1 MAHNTPWKVAL
12 MGSGD
17 NDDGLAKK
25 SDVVNNPDNLDSAI
39 SGSGSGL
46 SSQNGSSN
54 FFGHEGTSNALKVE
68 IQKLN
73 GKNYVE
79 WSQTARLILDGKGI
93 YGFLTGEVQMP
104 ATTDPKYRFWK
115 SENSVII
122 AWLLSNMEST
132 IKKPFMFLPT
142 AKEVWEAVKETYSD
156 IQNSSQIFD
165 LKSRL
170 WHTKQGDRDVTTYY
184 NELMTLW
191 QELDLCYD
199 DHWKCCEDSVLFL
212 KRQENDRVFMF
223 LVGLN
228 KRLDEVRGRI
238 LGKIPLSS
246 LREAFS
252 EVRREEARQGVMMGK
267 SPSVGEVESSALVTK
282 NEDGKS
288 VGKKPWCEHC
298 KRPGH
303 TRDTCWKLHGKPL
316 NWKKKERNEGHAL
329 QAGTSDQEKQSPSS
343 PSPFTKEQLDQLY
356 KLLES
361 QTSSCSIAQR
371 GNFPNTALLSVTPSH
386 TWIIDSGATDHMTG
400 ESSLFSSYSPCAG
413 NHKIKIADGSLSAI
427 AGKGSVILS
436 PKLTL
441 KDVLHVPNLSCNLL
455 SITKLTKDINC
466 QANFFHSHCTFKD
479 LSTGKM
485 IGNAKESGGLYYLD
499 NGLDFKDQQKTS
511 TCFESI
517 FVSSNNDDIMLWHLR
532 LGHPSFPYLKHLFP
546 KLFSKKD
553 PSLFHCETC
562 EFAKHH
568 RSSFSTQPYK
578 QSKPF
583 AVIHSDVWG
592 PNRINTFSNK
602 KWFITFID
610 DHTRICWVYLLKEKS
625 EVGQV
630 VKNFFKMVHTQY
642 QTNIQVFRSDNG
654 KEYFNILLS
663 DFFLANGVVHQ
674 SSCVNT
680 PQQNGIAERKNRH
693 LLEVA
698 RALLFANKVPKY
710 LWGEAVLTASYLINR
725 MPSKVL
731 DFHTP
736 LDVFR
741 NYFPLTSV
749 SADLPLKV
757 FGCTA
762 FVHEHKHLDKLD
774 PRAIKCVFTGYSP
787 TQKGYRC
794 FEPKSKRIFVTMDVT
809 FVENQPFFSDIHLQG
824 GNFKEDSS
832 FTFENIIT
840 LSDIVLSQNSETYID
855 APKENAQ
862 ESILKLNPLM
872 NEVSTDSGAT
882 ISNENHNDQI
892 LDLNNNKGPPEMP
905 QHNDSDK
912 ETQSRFT
919 TIDPTWKG
927 NVFERRNHKQRN
939 EGPILRPFQD
949 SEPIDN
955 PTHHLDTGKSSS
967 ILKSHVEYPDLDLPI
982 AIRKPIRSCT
992 KYPLS
997 NYVSYSK
1004 LSSSFAAFTSKLSTV
1019 EIPKNIQEALKI
1031 PKWKEAVL
1039 EEMRALE
1046 KNQTWRV
1053 MTLPTGKNTVGC
1065 KWVFTVKYN
1074 SDNTVERYKARLVAK
1089 GFTQTYGIDY
1099 SETFAPVAKL
1109 NTIRVL
1115 LSLAVN
1121 LDWSLNQLDV
1131 KNAFLNGDLEEE
1143 VYMDSPP
1150 GFEDK
1155 FGSNVCKLQ
1164 KSLYGLKQSP
1174 RAWFEKFTQSVKRQ
1188 GYMQGQSDHTL
1199 FMKFSNVGKI
1209 SILIVYVDDII
1220 LTGDDIVEMER
1231 LKKNLTKEFEIK
1243 DLGALKYFLGM
1254 EVARSKKGIV
1264 VSQRKYILDLLE
1276 ETGMSGCRP
1285 ADTPMELNAKLW
1297 EKGSVP
1303 VEIGRYQRLVGKLIY
1318 LAHTRPDIAFSVSVV
1333 SQFMHSPYEEHLEA
1347 VYRILRYLKS
1357 NPGKGLCFK
1366 KTNDREV
1373 SIFTDADW
1381 AGSITDRKSTT
1392 GYCAYVWGNLVTW
1405 RSKKQGVVARSS
1417 AEAEFRAM
1425 AQGICE
1431 LLWIRKL
1438 LDELKM
1444 KVDSPLK
1451 LFCDSKAA
1459 ISIAHNPVQHDRT
1472 KHIEIDRHFIKEKID
1487 AGVICLPFVTSNQ
1500 QTADILTKSLARPN
1514 FERLIAK
1521 LGMTDIYA
1529 PT

>member
-25 SDVVNNPDNLDSAI
+25 KSDIVNNPDNLDSAI

-79 WSQTARLILDGKGI
+79 WSQTARLILDDKGI
-93 YGFLTGEVQMP
+93 YGFLTGEVQMS

-122 AWLLSNMEST
+122 DWLLSNMEST
-132 IKKPFMFLPT
+132 IKKPFMFFPT

-170 WHTKQGDRDVTTYY
+170 WHTRQGDRDVTTYY

-199 DHWKCCEDSVLFL
+199 DNWKCCEDSVLFL
-212 KRQENDRVFMF
+212 KRHENDRVFMF

-267 SPSVGEVESSALVTK
+267 SPYVGEVESSALITK
-282 NEDGKS
+282 NEDRKS
-288 VGKKPWCEHC
+288 AGKKPWCKHC
-298 KRPGH
+298 KRQWH

-329 QAGTSDQEKQSPSS
+329 QAGTSNQEKQSPSS

-499 NGLDFKDQQKTS
+499 NGLDFKDQQKT
-511 TCFESI
+511 
-517 FVSSNNDDIMLWHLR
+517 R
-532 LGHPSFPYLKHLFP
+532 
-546 KLFSKKD
+546 
-553 PSLFHCETC
+553 
-562 EFAKHH
+562 
-568 RSSFSTQPYK
+568 
-578 QSKPF
+578 
-583 AVIHSDVWG
+583 
-592 PNRINTFSNK
+592 
-602 KWFITFID
+602 
-610 DHTRICWVYLLKEKS
+610 
-625 EVGQV
+625 
-630 VKNFFKMVHTQY
+630 
-642 QTNIQVFRSDNG
+642 
-654 KEYFNILLS
+654 
-663 DFFLANGVVHQ
+663 
-674 SSCVNT
+674 
-680 PQQNGIAERKNRH
+680 
-693 LLEVA
+693 
-698 RALLFANKVPKY
+698 
-710 LWGEAVLTASYLINR
+710 
-725 MPSKVL
+725 
-731 DFHTP
+731 
-736 LDVFR
+736 
-741 NYFPLTSV
+741 
-749 SADLPLKV
+749 
-757 FGCTA
+757 
-762 FVHEHKHLDKLD
+762 
-774 PRAIKCVFTGYSP
+774 
-787 TQKGYRC
+787 
-794 FEPKSKRIFVTMDVT
+794 
-809 FVENQPFFSDIHLQG
+809 
-824 GNFKEDSS
+824 
-832 FTFENIIT
+832 
-840 LSDIVLSQNSETYID
+840 
-855 APKENAQ
+855 
-862 ESILKLNPLM
+862 
-872 NEVSTDSGAT
+872 
-882 ISNENHNDQI
+882 
-892 LDLNNNKGPPEMP
+892 PPEMP

-982 AIRKPIRSCT
+982 
-992 KYPLS
+992 
-997 NYVSYSK
+997 
-1004 LSSSFAAFTSKLSTV
+1004 
-1019 EIPKNIQEALKI
+1019 EALKI

-1089 GFTQTYGIDY
+1089 GFTQTY
-1099 SETFAPVAKL
+1099 
-1109 NTIRVL
+1109 
-1115 LSLAVN
+1115 
-1121 LDWSLNQLDV
+1121 
-1131 KNAFLNGDLEEE
+1131 
-1143 VYMDSPP
+1143 
-1150 GFEDK
+1150 
-1155 FGSNVCKLQ
+1155 
-1164 KSLYGLKQSP
+1164 
-1174 RAWFEKFTQSVKRQ
+1174 
-1188 GYMQGQSDHTL
+1188 
-1199 FMKFSNVGKI
+1199 
-1209 SILIVYVDDII
+1209 
-1220 LTGDDIVEMER
+1220 
-1231 LKKNLTKEFEIK
+1231 
-1243 DLGALKYFLGM
+1243 
-1254 EVARSKKGIV
+1254 
-1264 VSQRKYILDLLE
+1264 DLLE

-1438 LDELKM
+1438 LEELKM

-1459 ISIAHNPVQHDRT
+1459 ISIAHNP
-1472 KHIEIDRHFIKEKID
+1472 
-1487 AGVICLPFVTSNQ
+1487 